1 MHRLKS
7 MSGLRCPGMLLTM
20 LIVPVILMGAQP
32 RLQSKASS
40 TATMLT
46 LTVAG
51 MQLPALK
58 RISLTFVYN
67 PSGVNAVRALVS
79 SPVPSTALGAVLD
92 TASRKLII
100 NIIAQSSV
108 TMSDGL
114 SLLVISA
121 PLVQSLVS
129 GQALTLASATGI
141 DLNGAAFVPVIDP
154 TSISSPLR
162 RSTIA
167 PCQTRPHTSMVLA
180 NGRACGTTAAAGLR
194 ISSDGANIVLHNTMP
209 AQRRH

>member
-1 MHRLKS
+1 MHVPKS
-7 MSGLRCPGMLLTM
+7 MSGLRCPGMLIPILM
-20 LIVPVILMGAQP
+20 LPAILMGAQP
-32 RLQSKASS
+32 RLQPKVTS
-40 TATMLT
+40 TASQ
-46 LTVAG
+46 LTVTVSA

-58 RISLTFVYN
+58 RMSLTFVYN

-114 SLLVISA
+114 SILVISA
-121 PLVQSLVS
+121 PFVQSLVS
-129 GQALTLASATGI
+129 GQALTLASASGI

-154 TSISSPLR
+154 ISINSSLR

-167 PCQTRPHTSMVLA
+167 THQTRLHTSMVLV
-180 NGRACGTTAAAGLR
+180 NGRACGTASAAGLR
-194 ISSDGANIVLHNTMP
+194 ISGDGAIVVLRNTIP
-209 AQRRH
+209 TQRRH